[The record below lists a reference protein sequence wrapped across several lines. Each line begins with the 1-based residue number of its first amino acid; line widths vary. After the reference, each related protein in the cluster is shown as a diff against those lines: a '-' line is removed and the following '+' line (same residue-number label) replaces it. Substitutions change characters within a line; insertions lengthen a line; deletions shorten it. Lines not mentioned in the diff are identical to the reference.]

1 MLGNAVPVSHKFD
14 PRLRHR
20 FESQLDRKFLHR
32 AGYVGHI
39 LPLLLLQKDAFLNK
53 SVLFSVMTL
62 SQGIPR
68 NPRRSG
74 ESSSVAFLRLVYLE
88 IRPVA

>member
-1 MLGNAVPVSHKFD
+1 MLGKAVPVSHKSD
-14 PRLRHR
+14 PRVRHG

-32 AGYVGHI
+32 AGYVGHN
-39 LPLLLLQKDAFLNK
+39 LPLLLLQKDVFLNK

-62 SQGIPR
+62 SQGILR